1 MLFYNNNTMS
11 CLLENKLMM
20 KSRVKYDNNNNK
32 YIYFFP
38 KPHAYYGI

>member
-11 CLLENKLMM
+11 CLLENKLM